1 MQKTMSATRFL
12 EWKEEF
18 VSIDRGS
25 RIVHYYLKDQHG
37 NAILAVV
44 GTERSLRHMVYV
56 VSDEFL
62 HLPGL
67 AKPSNPSF
75 KWRSR
80 REVVD
85 WLTSL
90 LSKPRSSTT
99 SSGDHT
105 TKFSRHESSRIS
117 DTDLSNGED
126 MDEQDSCLNNY
137 KGKFSRKIRPT
148 SKGIT
153 WLGSSWTCRKR
164 LRHYESF
171 RRSGITISVNDYVYV
186 MAEEKIHHIACLEDM
201 YEDRKAR
208 KKVRVRWFHRT
219 NEVVGSIPPPPA
231 HVAEVFITPF
241 RQVLSVECVDGLATI
256 LTPEHYEKCLI
267 KLPSDVV
274 SQIHVCSRQF
284 DNEGIK
290 PFNLNEMQGYWHQK
304 ILKSIDLADLQYSSK
319 HDLSD
324 SFDVDEEEDAGIGT
338 ALKKCPRRNRCSRR
352 RLGTFDR
359 VCGGN
364 AVEKSRA
371 VSGNVCRQME
381 DVGADRD
388 LNNCRSERRQILLDS
403 NKSRKKSFAY
413 EQESVLFDVG
423 DNIEV
428 LCQDSGIRGCWF
440 RCTITRKLTHQL
452 KVWYR
457 DILNEDGSGNL
468 EEWIPSSRIATPD
481 KLGMRIIG
489 RPTIRPCPLE
499 STPFHGFEVGTVVDA
514 WWNDG
519 WWEGVVVMI
528 KEPSDEVQIFF
539 PGESVY
545 STFQKRDLRLSREW
559 VHNRWVDMENNV
571 DLAATLVLYDASQ
584 RSDTGCLHT
593 STLSNDFFGYRSSHE
608 SEDHVHSSNRK
619 LCIFSQ
625 VAERESRKLA
635 IYENTEDGN
644 KNTVLVAGKEEG
656 LAKVAGGHDDFINVS
671 KFMNMTLHDCSSN
684 MDAFGNWTDFIG
696 QDVGSPSDQGNQ
708 QLNRINSES
717 NERETCNTANDGPCS
732 DFDLRWKSSR
742 KRQRAGD
749 SAFLPRSP
757 TSCGKEESKRLNGSK
772 LVDTDGI
779 KNDRESL
786 LGRNNE
792 DLANGQEGPTE
803 GKNLKQGHEN
813 LKPMHGASISESLFI
828 SSMPVANLVMSR

>member
-12 EWKEEF
+12 EWEEQF
-18 VSIDRGS
+18 VSNDRGS
-25 RIVHYYLKDQHG
+25 RIVHYYLKDQNG

-62 HLPGL
+62 NLPGL

-153 WLGSSWTCRKR
+153 WLGSSWTCRRR

-219 NEVVGSIPPPPA
+219 NEVVGNIPPPPA

-256 LTPEHYEKCLI
+256 LTPEHYEKCLV
-267 KLPSDVV
+267 KLPADVV

-290 PFNLNEMQGYWHQK
+290 PFHLNEMQGYWHQK
-304 ILKSIDLADLQYSSK
+304 ILKSIDLAELQESSK

-324 SFDVDEEEDAGIGT
+324 SLDVDDEEDADIGT

-352 RLGTFDR
+352 RVGTSDHF
-359 VCGGN
+359 CGVN
-364 AVEKSRA
+364 VVEKSQA
-371 VSGNVCRQME
+371 VSGNICRQME
-381 DVGADRD
+381 EVGADRD
-388 LNNCRSERRQILLDS
+388 LNNCGSERRQILLDS
-403 NKSRKKSFAY
+403 NKSSKKSCAH
-413 EQESVLFDVG
+413 EQEAVPFDIG

-440 RCTITRKLTHQL
+440 RCKITRKLPHQL

-457 DILNEDGSGNL
+457 DILNDDGNGNL

-481 KLGMRIIG
+481 KLGVRIIG
-489 RPTIRPCPLE
+489 RPIIRPCPPE
-499 STPFHGFEVGTVVDA
+499 STPYSFEVGTVVDA

-545 STFQKRDLRLSREW
+545 STFQKCDLRLSREW
-559 VHNRWVDMENNV
+559 VHNRWVDMEKNV

-584 RSDTGCLHT
+584 RPDTGRLHS
-593 STLSNDFFGYRSSHE
+593 STLSNDFFGYRDSHE
-608 SEDHVHSSNRK
+608 PEDHVHSSNRK

-635 IYENTEDGN
+635 ICENSEDGN
-644 KNTVLVAGKEEG
+644 KNTVAVDMEEEG
-656 LAKVAGGHDDFINVS
+656 LVGGHDDSIDVS
-671 KFMNMTLHDCSSN
+671 KFKNMTLHDCSSN
-684 MDAFGNWTDFIG
+684 IDVFRNWTDFTG
-696 QDVGSPSDQGNQ
+696 QDIGSPSDQGNQ
-708 QLNRINSES
+708 VLNIINSES
-717 NERETCNTANDGPCS
+717 DVREICNTTIGGPCS
-732 DFDLRWKSSR
+732 DFDLKWKSSR

-749 SAFLPRSP
+749 PAILSRSP
-757 TSCGKEESKRLNGSK
+757 TSCGKEESKRLNCSK
-772 LVDTDGI
+772 LIDTDGI
-779 KNDRESL
+779 KNDSESH
-786 LGRNNE
+786 LGRNTE
-792 DLANGQEGPTE
+792 DLANGQDGPME

>member
-1 MQKTMSATRFL
+1 MQKTMGATRFL

-18 VSIDRGS
+18 VSNDRGS
-25 RIVHYYLKDQHG
+25 RIVHYYLKDQNG
-37 NAILAVV
+37 NATLAVV

-99 SSGDHT
+99 SSGEHT

-126 MDEQDSCLNNY
+126 MDDQDSCPNNY

-153 WLGSSWTCRKR
+153 WLGSSWTCRRR

-256 LTPEHYEKCLI
+256 LTPEHYEKSLV
-267 KLPSDVV
+267 KLPSEVV

-290 PFNLNEMQGYWHQK
+290 PFHLNEMQGYWHQK
-304 ILKSIDLADLQYSSK
+304 ILKSIDLADLQESSK

-324 SFDVDEEEDAGIGT
+324 SLDVDEEEDADIGT
-338 ALKKCPRRNRCSRR
+338 ALKKYPRRNRCSRR
-352 RLGTFDR
+352 R
-359 VCGGN
+359 V
-364 AVEKSRA
+364 VEKIQA
-371 VSGNVCRQME
+371 ITGNICGQME

-388 LNNCRSERRQILLDS
+388 LNNSGSERRQILVDS
-403 NKSRKKSFAY
+403 NKSRKKSC
-413 EQESVLFDVG
+413 EHKQESVPFDIG

-440 RCTITRKLTHQL
+440 RCKITRKLAHQL

-457 DILNEDGSGNL
+457 DILNDDGSGNL
-468 EEWIPSSRIATPD
+468 EEWVPSSRIATPD
-481 KLGMRIIG
+481 KLGVRIIG
-489 RPTIRPCPLE
+489 RPTIRPCPPE
-499 STPFHGFEVGTVVDA
+499 GTPYSFEVGTVVDA

-528 KEPSDEVQIFF
+528 KELSDEVQIFF

-545 STFQKRDLRLSREW
+545 STFQNSDLRLSREW
-559 VHNRWVDMENNV
+559 IHNQWVDMEKNV
-571 DLAATLVLYDASQ
+571 DLAATLVLYDSSQ
-584 RSDTGCLHT
+584 RPDTGCLHS
-593 STLSNDFFGYRSSHE
+593 STLSNDFFGYRDSHE
-608 SEDHVHSSNRK
+608 PEDHAHTSNRK

-635 IYENTEDGN
+635 ICENFEDGN
-644 KNTVLVAGKEEG
+644 KNTFAVARKEEG
-656 LAKVAGGHDDFINVS
+656 LMCGHDDSIDVS
-671 KFMNMTLHDCSSN
+671 KFKNMTLHDSSSK
-684 MDAFGNWTDFIG
+684 MDAFRNWTDFTG
-696 QDVGSPSDQGNQ
+696 QDIGSPSDQGNQ
-708 QLNRINSES
+708 VLNIINSES
-717 NERETCNTANDGPCS
+717 DEREICNTTNDGPCS
-732 DFDLRWKSSR
+732 DFDLKWKSSR

-749 SAFLPRSP
+749 PAILSRSP

-772 LVDTDGI
+772 LIDTDGI
-779 KNDRESL
+779 KNDSESL
-786 LGRNNE
+786 LGRNTE
-792 DLANGQEGPTE
+792 DLANGQEGTME

-813 LKPMHGASISESLFI
+813 IKPMHGASISESLFI

>member
-12 EWKEEF
+12 QWEEKF
-18 VSIDRGS
+18 VSSDRGS

-37 NAILAVV
+37 NATLAVV

-56 VSDEFL
+56 VSNEFL
-62 HLPGL
+62 HLPGH
-67 AKPSNPSF
+67 AKPLNPSF

-90 LSKPRSSTT
+90 LSKARSSTT

-105 TKFSRHESSRIS
+105 TKFSRHDASRIS

-153 WLGSSWTCRKR
+153 WLGSSFTCRKR

-256 LTPEHYEKCLI
+256 LTPEHYEKCLV

-290 PFNLNEMQGYWHQK
+290 PFNLNEMQGYRHQK
-304 ILKSIDLADLQYSSK
+304 ILNSIDLTDPQDSSK

-324 SFDVDEEEDAGIGT
+324 SLDVDEEEDADIGI
-338 ALKKCPRRNRCSRR
+338 ALKRCPRRNRRSRR
-352 RLGTFDR
+352 CVSSSDR
-359 VCGGN
+359 ICGGN

-371 VSGNVCRQME
+371 VSGNVFRQME

-388 LNNCRSERRQILLDS
+388 FNNCRSERRQVLLDS
-403 NKSRKKSFAY
+403 NKNTKKSCAY
-413 EQESVLFDVG
+413 EQESVPFDIG

-440 RCTITRKLTHQL
+440 RCTITRKLPHQL

-457 DILNEDGSGNL
+457 DILNEDGNGNL

-481 KLGMRIIG
+481 KLGVRIIG
-489 RPTIRPCPLE
+489 RPTIRPCPPQNTL
-499 STPFHGFEVGTVVDA
+499 PNGFEVGTVVDA

-545 STFQKRDLRLSREW
+545 STFHICDLRLSKEW
-559 VHNRWVDMENNV
+559 VHNRWVDMEKNV

-584 RSDTGCLHT
+584 RPEAGLHY
-593 STLSNDFFGYRSSHE
+593 STLSNDFFGYGASHE
-608 SEDHVHSSNRK
+608 LGDHDHSSNRK
-619 LCIFSQ
+619 LHIFSQ
-625 VAERESRKLA
+625 VAERESRLLA
-635 IYENTEDGN
+635 RCENTEDGN
-644 KNTVLVAGKEEG
+644 NDTVAMAGKG
-656 LAKVAGGHDDFINVS
+656 QTKVAGGHDDFMNVS
-671 KFMNMTLHDCSSN
+671 KFKNMTLHDCKSN
-684 MDAFGNWTDFIG
+684 MDAFGNWTDFTG
-696 QDVGSPSDQGNQ
+696 QNVSSPSDQGNQ
-708 QLNRINSES
+708 LLNVIKLES
-717 NERETCNTANDGPCS
+717 DEREACNTANDGPCS

-749 SAFLPRSP
+749 SAFLSRSP
-757 TSCGKEESKRLNGSK
+757 TSCGKEESKRFNGSK

-779 KNDRESL
+779 ENDSESL
-786 LGRNNE
+786 LGRNTE
-792 DLANGQEGPTE
+792 DLSNGQEGPME

-813 LKPMHGASISESLFI
+813 LKPMHGASINESLFI